1 MKLQKLISKLQQ
13 KHPKKIDLTLNRTF
27 DLLKKL
33 GNPQDKLKNVIS
45 VVGTNSKYSIC
56 QSLKAIFN
64 QSGYKCNLYLSP
76 HLQSYTERFI
86 YNDNEIS
93 EEELINLLED
103 IEKVLGENQATLFE
117 LLTCAY
123 LKYCEQFKQ
132 NISIL
137 ESGLMH
143 HYDSTNVFNKN
154 LASIIGPIGLDH
166 LQWIKNKTIDG
177 VIYEKTAKLL
187 NSNIFVNKQENKEIT
202 SKIEKAL
209 KNNQSNKYFFGKDF
223 NILRTENGFIQY
235 EDHKSSIILPEPNVL
250 GDHQLENISTSI
262 AAARELF
269 NIKDQDIKT
278 GITKIELKGR
288 LQEIKSGKL
297 KDLVGSNRLICDGCH
312 NINAAKAIA
321 NWAKQQNQDVHL
333 IVGMMKD
340 KDHQG
345 FIDCFKDKV
354 KSITLIDIPNQEG
367 SISKEEFKNKL
378 NGINKKINLCK
389 SIKESIQ
396 SINKYQNEIC
406 LISGSLYL
414 IGEVLNLN

>member
-223 NILRTENGFIQY
+223 NILRAENGFIQY

-321 NWAKQQNQDVHL
+321 NWVKQQNQDVHL

-378 NGINKKINLCK
+378 NGINKTINLCK
-389 SIKESIQ
+389 NIKESIQ

-406 LISGSLYL
+406 LVSGSLYL

>member
-223 NILRTENGFIQY
+223 NILRAENGFIQY

-297 KDLVGSNRLICDGCH
+297 KDLVGPNRLICDGGH

-321 NWAKQQNQDVHL
+321 NWVKQQNQDVHL

-406 LISGSLYL
+406 LVSGSLYL